1 MNGNDKLDDELKKL
15 AEVENE
21 LRSCIGLKILKAS
34 FDAYETGRRV
44 EYEVNKLVD
53 IGNRS
58 EQNDILDW
66 LSPFDFSRV
75 YRELQERVSKDG
87 VAGRWLLK
95 SQLFE
100 KWRDEDI
107 NRLWYTG
114 KRKSPY
120 QTQYS

>member
-1 MNGNDKLDDELKKL
+1 M
-15 AEVENE
+15 ENE
-21 LRSCIGLKILKAS
+21 LRSCIGLKILKVS

-44 EYEVNKLVD
+44 EYQVNKLVD
-53 IGNRS
+53 IGNHS

-75 YRELQERVSKDG
+75 YRELQERVSKNG